1 MKFLHGLATSI
12 IVFNIFMSNA
22 MGAWISGV
30 GEYYFGPE
38 TSEASAC
45 MAAEETAKLD
55 SLRKFYGESISF
67 DQNLSCRES
76 RLSDSDDCQL
86 NKIIWSQIG
95 GDIKSTSL
103 IKKDVLVTA
112 GSKICRVESVSDI
125 VVSRGKSDP
134 NFDIGVH
141 INQSVFRP
149 GEKLIINIE
158 PSVPMHVAIFNL
170 IPYLSQDKQI
180 FRLFPNEKDSVSL
193 ITKKRAIPSEGYSYE
208 IVLPEKAPLN
218 RSFVDEYLLI
228 VVTKDPIKWLEKYS
242 LADLKARL
250 AELPMDRI
258 RYVKRGY
265 QLLIPK
271 QSNN

>member
-1 MKFLHGLATSI
+1 ML
-12 IVFNIFMSNA
+12 VVYVSNA
-22 MGAWISGV
+22 NAAWTSGI
-30 GEYYFGPE
+30 GEYHFGPE
-38 TSEASAC
+38 TSELSAC
-45 MAAEETAKLD
+45 LAAEERSKLD
-55 SLRKFYGESISF
+55 SLRKFYGETISF

-76 RLSDSDDCQL
+76 KLSDSDDCQL

-103 IKKDVLVTA
+103 IKKDILVVA

-125 VVSRGKSDP
+125 VVTKGKSDP
-134 NFDIGVH
+134 NFDVGVH
-141 INQSVFRP
+141 INQTVFRP
-149 GEKLIINIE
+149 GEKLFLNIE
-158 PSVPMHVAIFNL
+158 PSMPMHVAIFNWV
-170 IPYLSQDKQI
+170 PYLNTEKQV
-180 FRLFPNEKDSVSL
+180 FRLFPNDKDPISL
-193 ITKKRAIPSEGYSYE
+193 VAKKKIIPSEGYSYE
-208 IVLPEKAPLN
+208 VSLPDKPPQN

-250 AELPMDRI
+250 AELPLDRI

>member
-1 MKFLHGLATSI
+1 MCMFVSSAQ
-12 IVFNIFMSNA
+12 
-22 MGAWISGV
+22 GAWVSGV

-38 TSEASAC
+38 TSELSAC
-45 MAAEETAKLD
+45 MAAEERAKLD

-76 RLSDSDDCQL
+76 KLSDSDDCQL

-95 GDIKSTSL
+95 GDVKSTSL
-103 IKKDVLVTA
+103 IKKDILVTA

-125 VVSRGKSDP
+125 VVAKGRSDP
-134 NFDIGVH
+134 NFDVGIHV
-141 INQSVFRP
+141 NQSVFRP

-158 PSVPMHVAIFNL
+158 PSMSMYVAIFNW
-170 IPYLSQDKQI
+170 IPYLADDKQI
-180 FRLFPNEKDSVSL
+180 FRLFPNEKDPISL
-193 ITKKRAIPSEGYSYE
+193 ITKKRVIPSEGYSYE
-208 IVLPEKAPLN
+208 VLLPEKTPLN

-228 VVTKDPIKWLEKYS
+228 VVTKDPVKWLEKYS
-242 LADLKARL
+242 LSDLKARL
-250 AELPMDRI
+250 AELPLDRI
-258 RYVKRGY
+258 RYIKRGY